1 MYQATIKHRFSK
13 IDQEN
18 VAEKVIQWKASSPE
32 DFIYFQPYGDVSS
45 ATTDGEDHTKEQD
58 PSTLLFVH
66 QSTWQCRLLK
76 RYGNMCLLDATY
88 KTTQGCALTAPG
100 HLRRL
105 TFGLGR
111 LKIFSW
117 SPGRAT
123 GWCWFLDL
131 QSKKKKWSG
140 INSISSALSLVS

>member
-18 VAEKVIQWKASSPE
+18 VAEKVIQWKASSPK

-88 KTTQGCALTAPG
+88 KTTRYTLP
-100 HLRRL
+100 L
-105 TFGLGR
+105 F
-111 LKIFSW
+111 
-117 SPGRAT
+117 
-123 GWCWFLDL
+123 FLVVHTNVDY
-131 QSKKKKWSG
+131 QVVG
-140 INSISSALSLVS
+140 SLVMQNETSQCIKEALQLLKKETPG